1 MPVHLLVAY
10 IVANHAFVNNSKLGE
25 MKEKRFLYQVLWGAL
40 VVLAFSFDTLFAT
53 PKGILVFILAIFA
66 LPMILFLR
74 TRFSQDFIE
83 LMAVIVYAFLS
94 FLATDLLRTSFV
106 TAPFAWYLLGIL
118 LVTVG
123 VTYFFRKGIIDSLKS
138 DSIGITERLVIFI
151 FVFANKIEWVII
163 SVLAAIVYRVIF
175 SKERKIEWIL
185 SPVIGVGF
193 SFLWKLI
200 MENIF

>member
-1 MPVHLLVAY
+1 
-10 IVANHAFVNNSKLGE
+10 
-25 MKEKRFLYQVLWGAL
+25 
-40 VVLAFSFDTLFAT
+40 
-53 PKGILVFILAIFA
+53 
-66 LPMILFLR
+66 
-74 TRFSQDFIE
+74 
-83 LMAVIVYAFLS
+83 
-94 FLATDLLRTSFV
+94 
-106 TAPFAWYLLGIL
+106 LLGIL

-123 VTYFFRKGIIDSLKS
+123 VTYFFRKGIIDFLKS

-163 SVLAAIVYRVIF
+163 SVLAAIVYRVFF
-175 SKERKIEWIL
+175 SKERKIEWVL

>member
-25 MKEKRFLYQVLWGAL
+25 MNEKRFLYQILWGA
-40 VVLAFSFDTLFAT
+40 VVFLAFSFDTLFTT
-53 PKGILVFILAIFA
+53 PKGILVFIIAILV
-66 LPMILFLR
+66 LPVILFLR

-94 FLATDLLRTSFV
+94 FLAADLLRYSFI

-163 SVLAAIVYRVIF
+163 SVLAAIVYRVFF
-175 SKERKIEWIL
+175 SKERKIEWVL